1 MIRRIATVTAF
12 VAAAFVVACGNSGSG
27 IDTAEIQAFGTAA
40 RGVSSAAEDY
50 GVAAAAMTSPA
61 SCASAQAAYD
71 GRARPLVG
79 QMQGM
84 GPSMDAMM
92 ASMGHMDADD
102 VGCSADAMRAELD
115 RHAAAACASP
125 TDVAVDAAEALQHV
139 AAMERWAG
147 HAAGR
152 AHDLASMAGM
162 PMGGMGG
169 GATGSHCIR
178 GADGAFSLQP

>member
-1 MIRRIATVTAF
+1 MFRRIAYVAAF
-12 VAAAFVVACGNSGSG
+12 VATAFVVACGGSGSG

-40 RGVSSAAEDY
+40 QGVSSAVEDY

-61 SCASAQAAYD
+61 TCASVHATYD

-84 GPSMDAMM
+84 GPAMDAMM
-92 ASMGHMDADD
+92 GSMGHMDAEDF
-102 VGCSADAMRAELD
+102 GCSADAMRAELD

-125 TDVAVDAAEALQHV
+125 TDVSVDAAEARQHV
-139 AAMERWAG
+139 AAMEQWAG
-147 HAAGR
+147 HAIGR
-152 AHDLASMAGM
+152 DHDLASMAGM

-169 GATGSHCIR
+169 GATGGHCVR
-178 GADGAFSLQP
+178 GAGGTFTLQP